1 MATIIQ
7 KPFTLRVVYHP
18 GITLA
23 EKLEELGMSAKEFS
37 VRTKKPEKTI
47 NAVLKGNSSLTP
59 DMAVAFESV
68 TGIPANFWMQK
79 QQKYN
84 EYVAR
89 QKREKAMEESV
100 AWSKNFPLAEMQ
112 KRGWLQPKNNTPQ
125 AKVIALFSYFAISSK
140 EAWEDYYFHQQ
151 LKVAFRI
158 SLSQTKNPYAVSAW
172 LRRGEQQAA
181 LISLDVDYSPN
192 LLRRA
197 IPEMKRLVMD
207 ASSDMPQKLQA
218 VCAKCGIKLIYTECL
233 PKAPISGA
241 TRWIQ
246 NIPCIQLSG
255 RYKTQDRFWFNFFH
269 EIGHILLHGKKDIFL
284 EDIDYSTYQKN
295 KEEEA
300 DKFASDTLLDSKQEQ
315 ELIRQSHFTKETI
328 IHYSEK
334 FKTAPSIIVG
344 RLQHMSLL
352 SFKALNDMKPNIE
365 LNFV

>member
-7 KPFTLRVVYHP
+7 KPFTPRVVYHP
-18 GITLA
+18 GVTLA

-89 QKREKAMEESV
+89 QKREKLLEESI
-100 AWSKNFPLAEMQ
+100 AWSKQFPLSEME
-112 KRGWLQPKNNTPQ
+112 KRGWLKPEDKTPQ
-125 AKVIALFSYFAISSK
+125 AKVVALFSYFAVSSK

-181 LISLDVDYSPN
+181 LIPMDVDYSPD
-192 LLRRA
+192 LLRRTL
-197 IPEMKRLVMD
+197 PEMKRLVID
-207 ASSDMPQKLQA
+207 SSREMPKKLQD

-246 NIPCIQLSG
+246 NVPCIQLSG

-284 EDIDYSTYQKN
+284 EDIDYNEEQLE
-295 KEEEA
+295 KEKQA
-300 DKFASDTLLDSKQEQ
+300 DEFSSDVLLTE
-315 ELIRQSHFTKETI
+315 KETNI
-328 IHYSEK
+328 IIEGND
-334 FKTAPSIIVG
+334 FGTTALKRYAALFNTHPAIIVG
-344 RLQHMSLL
+344 RLQHLKVL
-352 SFKALNDMKPNIE
+352 PFAKHVESFE
-365 LNFV
+365 LFN